1 MDKTLAPALLC
12 KESNLSFKLTVT
24 EPEPYGCSIALES
37 CGASGGSDLPHTKP
51 QLSVLRDNGG
61 PTRTLA
67 LCTGAG
73 SAPSCHGVSPAIDAG
88 DDAACP
94 ATDQRGFSRPA
105 GAACDIG
112 AYEVQ

>member
-1 MDKTLAPALLC
+1 MTNTIVA
-12 KESNLSFKLTVT
+12 N
-24 EPEPYGCSIALES
+24 YGTTNCVGGFGSGGHNIDSDGS
-37 CGASGGSDLPHTKP
+37 CFDSGGSDLPNTKP

-88 DDAACP
+88 DNAACP